1 MELLE
6 YTFVRNALLSMLF
19 LSVMSG
25 VVGTVRRMSFAAGGV
40 THASFGG
47 IGLSYYFGFNP
58 TIGALLFAVLTAVS
72 VEMLHTKE
80 KIREDSAIAMLW
92 SLGMAIGVIFMSL
105 SPGYAPNL
113 MGFMF
118 GDVLTVSTSDIVA
131 SGVTA
136 AVVLLLAVVFYRPV
150 MYVSFDRMYASL
162 SHWPATLISIV
173 MAIVMALSISLSIKS
188 VGIILVL
195 SVFTIPQTIAGMMT
209 RTLWS
214 QMLVS
219 GVIALIGCVLGVVFA
234 FYFNLPAGATTTA
247 LLSVVLL
254 ASKVTIYLYMRR

>member
-25 VVGTVRRMSFAAGGV
+25 VVGTYIVVRRMSFAAGGV

-58 TIGALLFAVLTAVS
+58 TIGALLFAVLT
-72 VEMLHTKE
+72 
-80 KIREDSAIAMLW
+80 
-92 SLGMAIGVIFMSL
+92 IGVIFMSL